1 MNKEFNM
8 LSENIRGYFSTHFG
22 EDWIREYNNFIAG
35 EQKIFLRMNPLKIN
49 AENLTR
55 QLKENYGIAISPMDK
70 IDNAFA
76 VDEGEKLTGK
86 TLEHLLGYYYIQSL
100 SSMIPPQILAPEE
113 NENVLDLCA
122 APGSKT
128 TQMAA
133 MMKNS
138 GTLIA
143 NEIQLSRVKMLVH
156 NIERMN
162 VVNCGVSHQKGEW
175 LAENFI
181 NYFDKVLVDAPC
193 SGLGIIQKKGEVNT
207 WWNIENAIRLADM
220 QYRLLV
226 AAIKMTKQNGLI
238 VYSTCTMTIE
248 ENELALNKILE
259 KHPVELVEI
268 DLPVDSI
275 DAFTNYSGNKLN
287 GNLSKA
293 KRIVPWK
300 INSEGFFV
308 AALRKLEASELKQVK
323 PQKDLYPFL
332 SFDRSKKFLQKIID
346 DFEIPE
352 KELRQYYFRSAKD
365 TVYFVNNKFDT
376 TKAPHL
382 HRSGLKFGAYEKSG
396 QIILASQ
403 SAQLLNRAITKN
415 IVKISEYADLKTYF
429 EGGTIKREF
438 GFFGQAAVK
447 FNNDIIGAA
456 IITRDGLKSRFPRAF
471 RTQEIILPNK
481 V

>member
-1 MNKEFNM
+1 MNKEFNL
-8 LSENIRGYFSTHFG
+8 LSENIRQYFSTHFG
-22 EDWIREYNNFIAG
+22 EEWIRKYGDFIAG
-35 EQKIFLRMNPLKIN
+35 EQKIFLRMNPMKIN
-49 AENLTR
+49 SENLTR
-55 QLKENYGIAISPMDK
+55 QLKENYGIAISPIDK
-70 IDNAFA
+70 IEFAFA
-76 VDEGEKLTGK
+76 VDDGEKLTGK

-100 SSMIPPQILAPEE
+100 SSMMPPLILSPNE

-133 MMKNS
+133 MMKNC

-143 NEIQLSRVKMLVH
+143 NEIQLSRIKMLVH

-181 NYFDKVLVDAPC
+181 NYFDKVLADAPC
-193 SGLGIIQKKGEVNT
+193 SGLGIIQKKGEVNA
-207 WWNIENAIRLADM
+207 WWNLENAKRLGDM

-226 AAIKMTKQNGLI
+226 SAIKMTKPGGVI

-248 ENELALNKILE
+248 ENELVLNKILE

-275 DAFTNYSGNKLN
+275 GAFTNYSGINLN
-287 GNLSKA
+287 ENLSKA
-293 KRIVPWK
+293 KRIVPWE

-308 AALRKLEASELKQVK
+308 AALRKLEASEFKQAK
-323 PQKDLYPFL
+323 THKDLYPFL
-332 SFDRSKKFLQKIID
+332 SFDKSKKFLQKIMD
-346 DFEIPE
+346 DFGIAEE
-352 KELRQYYFRSAKD
+352 ELRQYYFRSAKD
-365 TVYFVNNKFDT
+365 TVYFVDNNFNT

-382 HRSGLKFGAYEKSG
+382 HRSGLKFGTYEKSG

-415 IVKISEYADLKTYF
+415 IVEISDRRDLKTYF

-471 RTQEIILPNK
+471 RTQEIILPDR